1 MHNITIKAPYFTPA
15 FEKFE
20 SGKFILH
27 LGSTHD
33 VCVYALAGQPLHE
46 DIAKSYG
53 LIKETNGISRTDYQR
68 LVRWQREVARRHQ
81 GRSSKSIIETVE
93 TEEKRKARKLD
104 ELRKLKET
112 IPNLTDTIL
121 GGGYVGI
128 DHHKRRIYA
137 SNESSQYGSLP
148 DSLVEKC
155 LSGLNYTVS
164 ATMSQKDI
172 RDKTR
177 FWTEYF
183 FKQSK
188 I

>member
-33 VCVYALAGQPLHE
+33 VCVYALAGRLLHE
-46 DIAKSYG
+46 DIAKNYG
-53 LIKETNGISRTDYQR
+53 LIKETNGISLTRYQR
-68 LVRWQREVARRHQ
+68 LVLHQREMARREQ
-81 GRSSKSIIETVE
+81 GRSSKSIFE
-93 TEEKRKARKLD
+93 TEEERKARAID

-112 IPNLTDTIL
+112 IPNLEDSIL
-121 GGGYVGI
+121 GGGYIGI
-128 DHHKRRIYA
+128 NHHKRLIYA
-137 SNESSQYGSLP
+137 SDESSQYGSLP
-148 DSLVEKC
+148 NSLVEKC
-155 LSGLNYTVS
+155 LSGLNYAVS
-164 ATMSQKDI
+164 ANMSQKDI

-183 FKQSK
+183 FEQLK